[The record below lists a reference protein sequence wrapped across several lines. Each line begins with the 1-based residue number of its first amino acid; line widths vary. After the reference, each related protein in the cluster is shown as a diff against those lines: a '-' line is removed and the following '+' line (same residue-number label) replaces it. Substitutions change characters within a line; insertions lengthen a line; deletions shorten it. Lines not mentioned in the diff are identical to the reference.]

1 MFDFDD
7 ILSRSVHIDRVLH
20 FTSAYKWTATLKP
33 FFECL
38 SLQGQVEA
46 IASFIGEGSIQV
58 SFVANE
64 SLYLEDLVEI
74 PLPDLTRRYL
84 ATFPLSELED
94 DDDFR
99 LEELVLRG
107 LTLATGYKPINWP
120 ARNTRIRIW
129 LMLAAAKLK
138 LMAIRARKRTWKP
151 DSVAVKR
158 LATIYGMRKKRSL
171 ERMCD

>member
-1 MFDFDD
+1 M
-7 ILSRSVHIDRVLH
+7 
-20 FTSAYKWTATLKP
+20 
-33 FFECL
+33 
-38 SLQGQVEA
+38 
-46 IASFIGEGSIQV
+46 

-84 ATFPLSELED
+84 ATFPLSELEDD